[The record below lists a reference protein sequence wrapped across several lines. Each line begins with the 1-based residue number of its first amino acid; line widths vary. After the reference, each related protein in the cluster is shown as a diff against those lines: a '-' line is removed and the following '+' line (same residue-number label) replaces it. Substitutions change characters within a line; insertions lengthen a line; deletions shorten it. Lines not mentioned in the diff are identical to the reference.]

1 MVCASNVST
10 MKTATVREAQHH
22 LSKLLDE
29 VEKGHE
35 FILTRRG
42 KQVGKLV
49 PMDNSED
56 PREKKIDWAAWAVE
70 QREYLET
77 LPMIEGSAVDA
88 DREGCRW

>member
-1 MVCASNVST
+1 MLT

-42 KQVGKLV
+42 KQVGRLV
-49 PMDNSED
+49 PM
-56 PREKKIDWAAWAVE
+56 EKPENPFERDVDWAAWEKE
-70 QREYLET
+70 QREFLQTMPHVGESIVLE
-77 LPMIEGSAVDA
+77 E
-88 DREGCRW
+88 RESYRW

>member
-1 MVCASNVST
+1 

-49 PMDNSED
+49 PMEKPED
-56 PREKKIDWAAWAVE
+56 PRERKIDWAAWAVE
-70 QREYLET
+70 QREYLDS
-77 LPMIEGSAVDA
+77 LPMLEGSAMDP
-88 DREGCRW
+88 DREGYRW

>member
-1 MVCASNVST
+1 MFCASTVLT

-22 LSKLLDE
+22 LTKLLDD

-49 PMDNSED
+49 PMDKPENPLE
-56 PREKKIDWAAWAVE
+56 RKVAWAAWVKE
-70 QREYLET
+70 QREFLKSM
-77 LPMIEGSAVDA
+77 PMIEGGAMDLE
-88 DREGCRW
+88 REGYRW

>member
-1 MVCASNVST
+1 

-22 LSKLLDE
+22 LSSLLDE

-49 PMDNSED
+49 PMDKPED
-56 PREKKIDWAAWAVE
+56 LLERKVNWAAWAKE
-70 QREYLET
+70 QQEWLDSGPVLDYNPVLAERESYE
-77 LPMIEGSAVDA
+77 
-88 DREGCRW
+88 R

>member
-1 MVCASNVST
+1 

-49 PMDNSED
+49 PMEKPED
-56 PREKKIDWAAWAVE
+56 LGERKIDWAAWAVE
-70 QREYLET
+70 QREYLDS
-77 LPMIEGSAVDA
+77 LPVLEGSAMDA
-88 DREGCRW
+88 DREGYRW

>member
-1 MVCASNVST
+1 
-10 MKTATVREAQHH
+10 MKTATIREAQHH

-49 PMDNSED
+49 PMARPENPLE
-56 PREKKIDWAAWAVE
+56 RKVNWAAWVKE
-70 QREYLET
+70 QQEWLDSGPVLDYNPVLAERESYE
-77 LPMIEGSAVDA
+77 
-88 DREGCRW
+88 R

>member
-1 MVCASNVST
+1 

-42 KQVGKLV
+42 KQVGRLV
-49 PMDNSED
+49 PM
-56 PREKKIDWAAWAVE
+56 EKPENPLERKVDWAAWVKE
-70 QREYLET
+70 QREWLKGMPE
-77 LPMIEGSAVDA
+77 LGESAVLK
-88 DREGCRW
+88 DREDYRW

>member
-1 MVCASNVST
+1 MVCASIVLT

-49 PMDNSED
+49 PMEKPESPHE
-56 PREKKIDWAAWAVE
+56 REVDWAAWEKE
-70 QREYLET
+70 QRVWLDSGLVLNYNPVLAE
-77 LPMIEGSAVDA
+77 
-88 DREGCRW
+88 RESYER